1 MKQVETLAVSRVVS
15 EENAKLRRIVWTERK
30 TQEAVISTVAD
41 KANRLQKLDVD
52 DRDYLDMLKET
63 RNLVTTSK

>member
-30 TQEAVISTVAD
+30 THEAVISTVAD